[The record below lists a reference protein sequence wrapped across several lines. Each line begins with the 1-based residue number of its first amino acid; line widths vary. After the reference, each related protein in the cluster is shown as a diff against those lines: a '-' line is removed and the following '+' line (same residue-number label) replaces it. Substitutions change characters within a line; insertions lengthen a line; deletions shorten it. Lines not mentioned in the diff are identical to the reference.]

1 MDKDKLKILLF
12 ASYPEGTEF
21 EEKNAKIERLKKQ
34 GYDINIA
41 YLVTLQDYGRGLEL
55 PIEAIAE
62 RQIKWNIRNAIEKH
76 NPNLVAFHSGTVFR
90 EFWEIV
96 KFYIWD
102 IYIRYEWIKILV
114 EDYDAELLPISRFEG
129 LDRMDKVIEKNHE
142 LYQILWN

>member
-21 EEKNAKIERLKKQ
+21 EEKNSKIERLKKQ

-41 YLVTLQDYGRGLEL
+41 YLVTLQDYGRGLQL
-55 PIEAIAE
+55 PIEAFAE
-62 RQIKWNIRNAIEKH
+62 RQIKWNIRNAIEKY
-76 NPNLVAFHSGTVFR
+76 NPNLVAFHSGTAFR

-102 IYIRYEWIKILV
+102 IYIRYKWIKILI
-114 EDYDAELLPISRFEG
+114 EDYDTEFLPISRFEG